1 MKPDSPQAAIAAG
14 IGFAPEDRKHE
25 ALLLFRSILDNAAL
39 CVPDKTSTFG
49 LFNRRK
55 AMDIVAPLA
64 AKMAIKAPD
73 LDEQVSKLSGGNQ
86 QKVVLARWLARQP
99 MLLILDEPTRGIDIG
114 AKAEIYRLID
124 ELAASGIGLILI
136 SSEMPELIGLADR
149 VLVMAGGRITAEL
162 DASGHQRGGD
172 PEARHAAIGG
182 SARRTASSEQRRPD
196 SGRKRS
202 RRARPDVADRR
213 SRRRPQHQPAG
224 RARRAHPDLR
234 HAARRR
240 VLFHAQPAQYRSRHH
255 HPRRAGDEPDRGHRR
270 RRARHRGRRDRRP
283 HHGVDRHGDRRRPA
297 RRPLGIAAGLVVGG
311 LAGLV
316 NGLIITYGRVNA
328 VIATLGTMAIFRGIA
343 FIMSDGQSIAIF
355 SDTFRFIGIGRI
367 LGLPLLIWILIA
379 TAIAFQV
386 FLARSIVGRNI
397 YALGGNPV
405 VARFSGINV
414 NRYRVGIYIM
424 SGVAAGLAGI
434 LLAARTG
441 SGQPVS
447 GSQGLELEAITAAV
461 LGGCALQ
468 GGKGTIVGALLGVAI
483 IGILNN
489 GMILTS
495 VPTFYQLLAKGSLL
509 ILAVVIAEYHL
520 NRN

>member
-1 MKPDSPQAAIAAG
+1 MNSLELRASKVQTDARGASSRVVERVGVHNISLLVALAILIVIFGSLRGDVFFSSRNLLNIGLGITILGVLAMSQTVVIVAGGLDIAVGAIVGLTTVSTAMAIQATGSPAAG
-14 IGFAPEDRKHE
+14 I
-25 ALLLFRSILDNAAL
+25 
-39 CVPDKTSTFG
+39 V
-49 LFNRRK
+49 
-55 AMDIVAPLA
+55 
-64 AKMAIKAPD
+64 
-73 LDEQVSKLSGGNQ
+73 
-86 QKVVLARWLARQP
+86 
-99 MLLILDEPTRGIDIG
+99 
-114 AKAEIYRLID
+114 
-124 ELAASGIGLILI
+124 
-136 SSEMPELIGLADR
+136 
-149 VLVMAGGRITAEL
+149 
-162 DASGHQRGGD
+162 
-172 PEARHAAIGG
+172 
-182 SARRTASSEQRRPD
+182 
-196 SGRKRS
+196 
-202 RRARPDVADRR
+202 
-213 SRRRPQHQPAG
+213 
-224 RARRAHPDLR
+224 
-234 HAARRR
+234 
-240 VLFHAQPAQYRSRHH
+240 
-255 HPRRAGDEPDRGHRR
+255 
-270 RRARHRGRRDRRP
+270 
-283 HHGVDRHGDRRRPA
+283 
-297 RRPLGIAAGLVVGG
+297 AGLVLGG

-316 NGLIITYGRVNA
+316 NGIIITYGRVNA

-367 LGLPLLIWILIA
+367 LGLPLLIWILVL
-379 TAIAFQV
+379 TAIVFHL

-405 VARFSGINV
+405 VARFSGINI

-483 IGILNN
+483 IGVLNN

-520 NRN
+520 NRT

>member
-1 MKPDSPQAAIAAG
+1 MNSLELRTATTQTGKRRASLRIAERIGIHNISLLVALAILVLIFGTLRGDVFFSSRNLLNIGLGITILGVLAMSQTVVIVAGGLDIAVGAIVGLTTVSTAMAIQATGSPAAG
-14 IGFAPEDRKHE
+14 I
-25 ALLLFRSILDNAAL
+25 L
-39 CVPDKTSTFG
+39 
-49 LFNRRK
+49 
-55 AMDIVAPLA
+55 
-64 AKMAIKAPD
+64 
-73 LDEQVSKLSGGNQ
+73 
-86 QKVVLARWLARQP
+86 
-99 MLLILDEPTRGIDIG
+99 
-114 AKAEIYRLID
+114 
-124 ELAASGIGLILI
+124 
-136 SSEMPELIGLADR
+136 
-149 VLVMAGGRITAEL
+149 
-162 DASGHQRGGD
+162 
-172 PEARHAAIGG
+172 
-182 SARRTASSEQRRPD
+182 
-196 SGRKRS
+196 
-202 RRARPDVADRR
+202 
-213 SRRRPQHQPAG
+213 
-224 RARRAHPDLR
+224 
-234 HAARRR
+234 
-240 VLFHAQPAQYRSRHH
+240 
-255 HPRRAGDEPDRGHRR
+255 
-270 RRARHRGRRDRRP
+270 
-283 HHGVDRHGDRRRPA
+283 
-297 RRPLGIAAGLVVGG
+297 AGLVLGG

-316 NGLIITYGRVNA
+316 NGIIITYGRVNA

-367 LGLPLLIWILIA
+367 LGLPLLIWILLL
-379 TAIAFQV
+379 TAIVFHL

-405 VARFSGINV
+405 VARFSGINI

-483 IGILNN
+483 IGVLNN

-520 NRN
+520 NRT

>member
-1 MKPDSPQAAIAAG
+1 MNSLELRTATTQAGKRRASLRIAERIGIHNISLLVALAILVLIFGTLRGDVFFSSRNLLNIGLGITILGVLAMSQTVVIVAGGLDIAVGAIVGLTTVSTAMAIQATGSPAAG
-14 IGFAPEDRKHE
+14 I
-25 ALLLFRSILDNAAL
+25 L
-39 CVPDKTSTFG
+39 
-49 LFNRRK
+49 
-55 AMDIVAPLA
+55 
-64 AKMAIKAPD
+64 
-73 LDEQVSKLSGGNQ
+73 
-86 QKVVLARWLARQP
+86 
-99 MLLILDEPTRGIDIG
+99 
-114 AKAEIYRLID
+114 
-124 ELAASGIGLILI
+124 
-136 SSEMPELIGLADR
+136 
-149 VLVMAGGRITAEL
+149 
-162 DASGHQRGGD
+162 
-172 PEARHAAIGG
+172 
-182 SARRTASSEQRRPD
+182 
-196 SGRKRS
+196 
-202 RRARPDVADRR
+202 
-213 SRRRPQHQPAG
+213 
-224 RARRAHPDLR
+224 
-234 HAARRR
+234 
-240 VLFHAQPAQYRSRHH
+240 
-255 HPRRAGDEPDRGHRR
+255 
-270 RRARHRGRRDRRP
+270 
-283 HHGVDRHGDRRRPA
+283 
-297 RRPLGIAAGLVVGG
+297 AGLVLGG

-316 NGLIITYGRVNA
+316 NGIIITYGRVNA

-367 LGLPLLIWILIA
+367 LGLPLLIWILLL
-379 TAIAFQV
+379 TAIVFHL

-405 VARFSGINV
+405 VARFSGINI

-483 IGILNN
+483 IGVLNN

-520 NRN
+520 NRT

>member
-1 MKPDSPQAAIAAG
+1 MNSLELRASKIEKDGRSASARLVERVGVHNISLLAALAILIVIFGSLRGDVFFSGRNLLNIGLGITILGVLAMSQTVVIVAGGLDIAVGAIVGLTTVSTAMAIQATGSPAAG
-14 IGFAPEDRKHE
+14 I
-25 ALLLFRSILDNAAL
+25 L
-39 CVPDKTSTFG
+39 
-49 LFNRRK
+49 
-55 AMDIVAPLA
+55 
-64 AKMAIKAPD
+64 
-73 LDEQVSKLSGGNQ
+73 
-86 QKVVLARWLARQP
+86 
-99 MLLILDEPTRGIDIG
+99 
-114 AKAEIYRLID
+114 
-124 ELAASGIGLILI
+124 
-136 SSEMPELIGLADR
+136 
-149 VLVMAGGRITAEL
+149 
-162 DASGHQRGGD
+162 
-172 PEARHAAIGG
+172 
-182 SARRTASSEQRRPD
+182 
-196 SGRKRS
+196 
-202 RRARPDVADRR
+202 
-213 SRRRPQHQPAG
+213 
-224 RARRAHPDLR
+224 
-234 HAARRR
+234 
-240 VLFHAQPAQYRSRHH
+240 
-255 HPRRAGDEPDRGHRR
+255 
-270 RRARHRGRRDRRP
+270 
-283 HHGVDRHGDRRRPA
+283 
-297 RRPLGIAAGLVVGG
+297 AGLVLGG

-316 NGLIITYGRVNA
+316 NGIIITYGRVNA

-355 SDTFRFIGIGRI
+355 SDTFRFIGIGRV
-367 LGLPLLIWILIA
+367 LGLPLLIWILVL
-379 TAIAFQV
+379 TAVAFHL

-405 VARFSGINV
+405 VARFSGIDI

-483 IGILNN
+483 IGVLNN

>member
-1 MKPDSPQAAIAAG
+1 MNSLELRTATTQTGKRRPSLRMAERIGIHNISLLVALAILVLIFGTLRGDVFFSSRNLLNIGLGITILGVLAMSQTVVIVAGGLDIAVGAIVGLTTVSTAMAIQATGSPAAG
-14 IGFAPEDRKHE
+14 I
-25 ALLLFRSILDNAAL
+25 L
-39 CVPDKTSTFG
+39 
-49 LFNRRK
+49 
-55 AMDIVAPLA
+55 
-64 AKMAIKAPD
+64 
-73 LDEQVSKLSGGNQ
+73 
-86 QKVVLARWLARQP
+86 
-99 MLLILDEPTRGIDIG
+99 
-114 AKAEIYRLID
+114 
-124 ELAASGIGLILI
+124 
-136 SSEMPELIGLADR
+136 
-149 VLVMAGGRITAEL
+149 
-162 DASGHQRGGD
+162 
-172 PEARHAAIGG
+172 
-182 SARRTASSEQRRPD
+182 
-196 SGRKRS
+196 
-202 RRARPDVADRR
+202 
-213 SRRRPQHQPAG
+213 
-224 RARRAHPDLR
+224 
-234 HAARRR
+234 
-240 VLFHAQPAQYRSRHH
+240 
-255 HPRRAGDEPDRGHRR
+255 
-270 RRARHRGRRDRRP
+270 
-283 HHGVDRHGDRRRPA
+283 
-297 RRPLGIAAGLVVGG
+297 AGLVLGG

-316 NGLIITYGRVNA
+316 NGIIITYGRVNA

-343 FIMSDGQSIAIF
+343 FIISDGQSIAIF

-367 LGLPLLIWILIA
+367 LGLPLLIWILLL
-379 TAIAFQV
+379 TAIVFHL

-405 VARFSGINV
+405 VARFSGINI

-483 IGILNN
+483 IGVLNN

-520 NRN
+520 NRT